1 MADDNAFAGF
11 IRRIRSGDAQAAV
24 DLVRQ
29 YEPVIRVEVRLRL
42 RDPRLGRLFDSLD
55 VCQSVLAS
63 FFVRAAAGQYDLDQ
77 PQQLLRLLVAMARNK
92 LAMRAR
98 RERRQRRDHR
108 RVAAAGAAALAAA
121 AGGPS
126 PSAIV
131 AGKEL
136 LHALRRRLTEEER
149 RLADLRAEGRAWAEV
164 AAAMGGTAV
173 ARRKQ
178 WARALDRVSQELGL
192 DEAGHD

>member
-1 MADDNAFAGF
+1 MADDDAFAGF

-24 DLVRQ
+24 ELVRH

-63 FFVRAAAGQYDLDQ
+63 FFVRAAAGQYDLDR
-77 PQQLLRLLVAMARNK
+77 PQQLLRLLVAMAHNK
-92 LAMRAR
+92 LKERVR

-108 RVAAAGAAALAAA
+108 RVVAAADSALEVA

-126 PSAIV
+126 PRAVI

-136 LHALRRRLTEEER
+136 LHELRRRLTGEER
-149 RLADLRAEGRAWAEV
+149 RLADLRAEGLAWAEI
-164 AAAMGGTAV
+164 AAEMGGTAV

-178 WARALDRVSQELGL
+178 LARALDRVTRELGL
-192 DEAGHD
+192 EESGHE